1 MTMLRRVAMIPMM
14 ALVLVLAAC
23 DAAISQSTYDQINTG
38 MTLGEVESILGG
50 KGEEQASAGTSIGAG
65 GTVGSTV
72 SSSTKTYVWRA
83 AGRKEISVTID
94 ADMKVKTKNSTGF

>member
-14 ALVLVLAAC
+14 ALVLVLGAC
-23 DAAISQSTYDQINTG
+23 DAAISQSTYDQIQKG

-50 KGEEQASAGTSIGAG
+50 KGEEQASAGTSIGSG

-72 SSSTKTYVWRA
+72 ASSTKTYVWRA
-83 AGRKEISVTID
+83 AGHKEISVTFD
-94 ADMKVKTKNSTGF
+94 ADLKVKTKNSTGF